1 MYKHHLPKM
10 EYHNDKEGAV
20 YARVRFRRQKAVN
33 IKYYNGYWYYHFD
46 DPYGTKITLGEDEFG
61 DFTYIINN
69 DLPKIKEEI
78 QKKVNFF
85 LSSFIVSHNM
95 IAVQM
100 KTSKLQLFCFVLG
113 FFFFL
118 FFPITRTLYMKTTK
132 LQGRKVRVYLYLYL
146 QS

>member
-1 MYKHHLPKM
+1 MYKHHLPKV

-46 DPYGTKITLGEDEFG
+46 DPYGTKITIGEDEFG

-78 QKKVNFF
+78 QKKV
-85 LSSFIVSHNM
+85 
-95 IAVQM
+95 
-100 KTSKLQLFCFVLG
+100 

-118 FFPITRTLYMKTTK
+118 HLSFLII
-132 LQGRKVRVYLYLYL
+132 
-146 QS
+146 

>member
-1 MYKHHLPKM
+1 MYKHHLPRM

-118 FFPITRTLYMKTTK
+118 FFPITRTLCI
-132 LQGRKVRVYLYLYL
+132 
-146 QS
+146 